1 MSIPAKLTLGAAVA
15 VSVGIVGYVHFQ
27 QQYDRYFLFCVLYN
41 FNNKFFII
49 TFLYLRSK
57 LHEGV
62 IRDVERQKVRKM
74 ENAYVLQQQIDLAK
88 KLKNDLQQQEL
99 SAIDGN

>member
-1 MSIPAKLTLGAAVA
+1 
-15 VSVGIVGYVHFQ
+15 
-27 QQYDRYFLFCVLYN
+27 
-41 FNNKFFII
+41 
-49 TFLYLRSK
+49 
-57 LHEGV
+57 
-62 IRDVERQKVRKM
+62 M